1 VAQVS
6 RGPRGARQIVRRY
19 AKSREDAVRLLDEL
33 RAGYGVADRRTTV
46 GEYLRGWLSANEQ
59 RLRPAT
65 LRTYRSMAE
74 RHIVP
79 AIGGLPLAELAPDHV
94 ERLIARLPLAP
105 KGRRNVLSLLARVLA
120 VAERRGLVAR
130 NVARLVDPPRV
141 VAPERSALTPDAAR
155 RILEVVRGDRLEALW
170 VLALATGLRMAELLG
185 LTWADVDR
193 TSGTISVRHALVRHR
208 GRYVLDEPKTRRSI
222 RTIVL
227 PSFAREA
234 LEEHRRRQLE
244 ERLAAG
250 APTEDGLVFVSPA
263 GRPINGGWL
272 SHRWRKLAAA
282 AGLDLRFHDLRH
294 GQASLLVA
302 LGVHPR
308 VVAERL
314 GHATTRMAMDRYAH
328 VDLALDREAAERLDA
343 ALG

>member
-1 VAQVS
+1 
-6 RGPRGARQIVRRY
+6 
-19 AKSREDAVRLLDEL
+19 
-33 RAGYGVADRRTTV
+33 
-46 GEYLRGWLSANEQ
+46 
-59 RLRPAT
+59 
-65 LRTYRSMAE
+65 
-74 RHIVP
+74 
-79 AIGGLPLAELAPDHV
+79 
-94 ERLIARLPLAP
+94 
-105 KGRRNVLSLLARVLA
+105 
-120 VAERRGLVAR
+120 
-130 NVARLVDPPRV
+130 
-141 VAPERSALTPDAAR
+141 
-155 RILEVVRGDRLEALW
+155 
-170 VLALATGLRMAELLG
+170 MAELLG

-208 GRYVLDEPKTRRSI
+208 GRYVLDEPKTRRSM